1 MKTFL
6 KIVVGVILLGGI
18 ALGAVLYFS
27 AGKRDVARQFVTL
40 STSGDYEGASAL
52 MHEALKAEFP
62 MSSFETGFAGV
73 KPYVEV
79 SFSGIS
85 IEGETTS
92 LKGTATT
99 ADGCMSEIAFDMLG
113 DKIVSFNIPPLC
125 RQ

>member
-18 ALGAVLYFS
+18 AFGAVLYFTS
-27 AGKRDVARQFVTL
+27 GQRDVARQFVTL
-40 STSGDYEGASAL
+40 SSSGDYEGATAL

-62 MSSFETGFAGV
+62 MTSFETGFAGV

-85 IEGETTS
+85 MQGEATT
-92 LKGTATT
+92 LTGTATT
-99 ADGCMSEIAFDMLG
+99 ADGCMSEISFDMLG
-113 DKIVSFNIPPLC
+113 DKIVSFNITPLC